1 MNRIIARHMIAAEIL
16 KLRQHHATMATSLML
31 SVGITV
37 LYFAAI
43 EFRHGGGLGGAQVL
57 SDGSSLLGIYF
68 GSFTSILIGTE
79 AGTTDLANG
88 VFRDL
93 VATGRSRITLFLVRL
108 PGAIA
113 VALAFNLSGFV
124 LTVAAA
130 IAFSSPASPAG
141 PLLILQSASWV
152 TLATTVVTLLA
163 VGVASLTGSR
173 SLTLTAVIAW
183 QTVASMLL
191 FTAGFL
197 GSARDAVLLVALGH
211 FRPGIAYGTYVH
223 PGSSNALPGYELPM
237 STGVTL
243 LVVLAWAVFPAVAG
257 AWRTATRDA

>member
-1 MNRIIARHMIAAEIL
+1 MNRAIAHHMIAAEIL
-16 KLRQHHATMATSLML
+16 KLRRHRATMVTALML

-93 VATGRSRITLFLVRL
+93 VATGRSRIALFLVRL
-108 PGAIA
+108 PAAVA
-113 VALAFNLSGFV
+113 VALAFNFSGFV
-124 LTVAAA
+124 VTVAAV
-130 IAFSSPASPAG
+130 IAFRSPASPAS
-141 PLLILQSASWV
+141 LSLILQSAGWV
-152 TLATTVVTLLA
+152 ALATAVVTSLA

-183 QTVASMLL
+183 QTIASMLL
-191 FTAGFL
+191 FTARFL
-197 GSARDAVLLVALGH
+197 GSARDAVLLIALGH
-211 FRPGIAYGTYVH
+211 LRPGVAYGTYVH

-237 STGVTL
+237 STGVAL
-243 LVVLAWAVFPAVAG
+243 LVILAWAVFPAVAG
-257 AWRTATRDA
+257 AWRTSTRDA